1 MNFAFLYNS
10 DDPSLSGNY
19 CYAFRDLVLRTGIL
33 QRCNRP
39 MRFAEG
45 DITTFGRA
53 RTYGD
58 YRALTLQVV
67 QPVSTGMLLERKM
80 GDLLPN
86 ITVATMTF
94 QNMDL
99 DTAES
104 LHRSLLQHECYLGA
118 VDVEFSRPE
127 HLVIFRNTL
136 VERGRFNGLSV
147 SLFYSM
153 GDLENSE
160 DCENPAQFAAAG
172 FNATYVDTGA
182 RRTIFDDFDTL
193 EHFQRIHDFAVL
205 LTTELGI
212 PEPEVSNF
220 CHALEEVQ
228 PRLFETLF
236 SAGKALRNASTA
248 DEVAQVGLA
257 CRRFLK
263 LLTDAWFPGRPKA
276 KFGTRDVTDSHVKNR
291 FWAHL
296 EKNVGLSGEVLKEH
310 GKRFDELWEKAS
322 KYLHE
327 LDPKAGEVTEL
338 LQHVM
343 SLVSDVIALDFEAA
357 TRPYT
362 AYGESI
368 RSFWEDVAADRKAS

>member
-10 DDPSLSGNY
+10 DDPSLIGNY
-19 CYAFRDLVLRTGIL
+19 CYDFRELVLNTGIL
-33 QRCNRP
+33 QKCDRP

-45 DITTFGRA
+45 DITTFGHS
-53 RTYGD
+53 RTYEE
-58 YRALTLQVV
+58 YKALTLRVV
-67 QPVSTGMLLERKM
+67 QPVSTQMLLERKM
-80 GDLLPN
+80 ADLLPN
-86 ITVATMTF
+86 ITVATMAF
-94 QNMDL
+94 QNMDTE
-99 DTAES
+99 TAEA
-104 LHRSLLQHECYLGA
+104 LHCALLEHECYLGV
-118 VDVEFSRPE
+118 VDVEFSLPE
-127 HLVIFRNTL
+127 HLAMFRNAL
-136 VERGRFNGLSV
+136 CENGRFNGRSV

-160 DCENPAQFAAAG
+160 DTDFLDQLSAAG

-193 EHFQRIHDFAVL
+193 EHFQRIHDFAIL
-205 LTTELGI
+205 FTTELAI

-263 LLTDAWFPGRPKA
+263 LLTDAWFPGIPKA
-276 KFGTRDVTDSHVKNR
+276 KFGTRDVTDGHVKNR

-296 EKNVGLSGEVLKEH
+296 EKNVGLSGTTLTEH
-310 GKRFDELWEKAS
+310 GKRFDALWEQAS

-327 LDPKAGEVTEL
+327 NDPRADEVVDL
-338 LQHVM
+338 LQQVM

-362 AYGESI
+362 AYEGSI
-368 RSFWEDVAADRKAS
+368 RSFWKDVVADREAP

>member
-10 DDPSLSGNY
+10 DDPSLIGNY
-19 CYAFRDLVLRTGIL
+19 CYAFRELVLKTGIL
-33 QRCNRP
+33 QTCDRP

-45 DITTFGRA
+45 DITTFGHS
-53 RTYGD
+53 RTYEE
-58 YRALTLQVV
+58 YKALTLRVV
-67 QPVSTGMLLERKM
+67 QPFSTAMLLEDKM
-80 GDLLPN
+80 AGLLPN
-86 ITVATMTF
+86 ITVATMAF
-94 QNMDL
+94 QNMDAK
-99 DTAES
+99 TAEA
-104 LHRSLLQHECYLGA
+104 LHRALLEHECYLGA
-118 VDVEFSRPE
+118 VDVEFSLPE
-127 HLVIFRNTL
+127 HLAMFRNAL
-136 VERGRFNGLSV
+136 CENGRFNGLSV

-160 DCENPAQFAAAG
+160 DIEFPRQFAAAG
-172 FNATYVDTGA
+172 FSANYVDTGA

-205 LTTELGI
+205 LTAELKI
-212 PEPEVSNF
+212 PESEVSNF

-257 CRRFLK
+257 CRRFMK

-276 KFGTRDVTDSHVKNR
+276 KFGTRDVTDKEVKNR

-296 EKNVGLSGEVLKEH
+296 EQNVGLSGDLLTAR

-327 LDPKAGEVTEL
+327 NDTRADEVVDL
-338 LQHVM
+338 LQQVM
-343 SLVSDVIALDFEAA
+343 ALVSDVIALDFEAA

-362 AYGESI
+362 AYEGSI
-368 RSFWEDVAADRKAS
+368 RSFWKDVVADRGAS

>member
-10 DDPSLSGNY
+10 DDPSLVGNY
-19 CYAFRDLVLRTGIL
+19 CYAFRELVFKTGIL
-33 QRCNRP
+33 QGCNRP

-45 DITTFGRA
+45 DISTFGHS
-53 RTYGD
+53 RTYAE

-67 QPVSTGMLLERKM
+67 QPVSTEMLLEHKM
-80 GDLLPN
+80 GELLPN
-86 ITVATMTF
+86 ITVATIIF
-94 QNMDL
+94 QNMGVE
-99 DTAES
+99 TAEA
-104 LHRSLLQHECYLGA
+104 LHHALLQHDCYLGSA
-118 VDVEFSRPE
+118 DVDFSRPE
-127 HLVIFRNTL
+127 HLVMFRNTL
-136 VERGRFNGLSV
+136 VEQGRFNGLSV
-147 SLFYSM
+147 SLFYNM

-160 DCENPAQFAAAG
+160 DTDFLDQLAASG
-172 FNATYVDTGA
+172 FDAAYVDIGA

-193 EHFQRIHDFAVL
+193 EHFQRIQDFSVL
-205 LTTELGI
+205 LTTELEI
-212 PEPEVSNF
+212 PESEVSNF

-248 DEVAQVGLA
+248 DEIAQVGLA
-257 CRRFLK
+257 CRRFMK
-263 LLTDAWFPGRPKA
+263 LLTDAWYPGRPKA
-276 KFGTRDVTDSHVKNR
+276 KFGTRDVTEGHVKNR

-296 EKNVGLSGEVLKEH
+296 EKNIGLSGHALTPY

-327 LDPKAGEVTEL
+327 DDPKADEVTEL

-343 SLVSDVIALDFEAA
+343 ALVSDVIALNFEAA

-362 AYGESI
+362 AYGGSI
-368 RSFWEDVAADRKAS
+368 RSFWQDVVADRVAS